1 MRERYALYETYYKC
15 VPTCKTRNINNYS
28 VLSIH
33 YRGTTERKKNGKKN
47 LKIRRQ
53 PLSTTE
59 SREFGP
65 RNAHGRRNDE
75 TALHYY

>member
-33 YRGTTERKKNGKKN
+33 SIGTTEKKNGKKN
-47 LKIRRQ
+47 VKNTTT
-53 PLSTTE
+53 LSTTE